1 MRPSSS
7 AADQKDVA
15 KARRLER
22 SLRQS
27 EERYALVSKAVAEG
41 IYDWNIESN
50 SLFVSPR
57 LMEIFNFEG
66 TGLTSADWNARVH
79 PDDMESYRTA
89 LRDCFKQRS
98 LKVECQYRIRAADG
112 DYRWVED
119 HGLPIRNK
127 AGRAIRLV
135 GAISDVSRRHQME
148 QALRDSEQRYALA
161 MQAINEG
168 VYDWNIETGEIYYS
182 PRVRDAVGLTPG
194 ELGSRADWLDRIHPD
209 DLPAYKGAFAEHL
222 KGKTDRFLSDYRY
235 LHPDGTWHWARQ
247 HGIALRDQAG
257 RAYRMAGSTG
267 DITIEKNLA
276 SQRDA
281 FLQELNAVLDTIDY
295 GIVFMGPDLRAKII
309 NRAFRQMWGISDEF
323 IRETR
328 PTMSDLINYNRHNN
342 LYDVPSAQ
350 FDEYVARRVEAVRS
364 GTTSTSEMRRLDG
377 RIIQY
382 QVLALPDGGRMLTY
396 FDITDLK
403 RSQEQ
408 LRQRTADLTELLAQ
422 QTATADVLKTISR
435 STFDLQVVLNTLVEL
450 AARLCDLDHAWLFRR
465 DGEVY
470 RWATGYGLSREGHEQ
485 IKQYQQAL
493 AHSPGRGSIVGRTA
507 LEGQPVQIV
516 DVLAD
521 PEYVLLD
528 LQKIGNYRTI
538 LGIPLLREGLP
549 IGVLVLDRSEPRPF
563 TNKQIELLTTFADQA
578 VIAIENVRL
587 FQGEQQRTRELSES
601 LEQQTATSDVLRVI
615 SSSPADIQPVLET
628 IGERA
633 EKLCD
638 AEISLVSIVD
648 GELIRLASIHG
659 ITEAGVEA
667 IRRAFPMRRT
677 DETVTARAIRT
688 RSVCHVA
695 DVLSDPQY
703 QQKDAARVSG
713 TRGCLG
719 VPMVR
724 DEQVVGAIFV
734 ARRQP
739 GLFSE
744 TQVQLLK
751 TFADQAVI
759 AIENVRLFKE
769 TKISLEQQTATANVL
784 KIISRST
791 FDLRTVLQTLVES
804 AARFCNADKA
814 NIIREKDGVFYTAE
828 AYGYSRE
835 FLDYIKN
842 IPIKAE
848 RGSASGRALVEG
860 RVVHITD
867 AAADPEYTLVEARR
881 LGDYRTILCVP
892 MLREGVPIGLLVLT
906 RSEVQPFTDE
916 QIELVTTFADQAAI
930 AIENVRLFEAEQQ
943 RTRELARSLE
953 NLRTAQDRLV
963 QTEKLAS
970 LGQLTA
976 GIAHEI
982 KNPLNFVNNFSAV
995 SVELIDELREALGGA
1010 HLDSKLRAEISEI
1023 ADTLQS
1029 NLDKV
1034 VQHGKRADAIVK
1046 NMLLHSRQGSGEH
1059 RPVDIN
1065 ALVDESLNL
1074 AYHGARAEKQGFT
1087 ITLETVL

>member
-1 MRPSSS
+1 MRRRSRAGDEPVKTPRPKMATLTRRTKAKAMRPSSS

-27 EERYALVSKAVAEG
+27 EERYALVIKAVAEG

-209 DLPAYKGAFAEHL
+209 DLPAYKEAFAEHL
-222 KGKTDRFLSDYRY
+222 KGRTDRFHCDYRY

-281 FLQELNAVLDTIDY
+281 FLQELHAVLDTIDY
-295 GIVFMGPDLRAKII
+295 GILFMGPDLRAKII

-364 GTTSTSEMRRLDG
+364 GTTSISEMRRLDG
-377 RIIQY
+377 PIIQY

-408 LRQRTADLTELLAQ
+408 LRQRTADLTE
-422 QTATADVLKTISR
+422 
-435 STFDLQVVLNTLVEL
+435 
-450 AARLCDLDHAWLFRR
+450 
-465 DGEVY
+465 
-470 RWATGYGLSREGHEQ
+470 
-485 IKQYQQAL
+485 
-493 AHSPGRGSIVGRTA
+493 
-507 LEGQPVQIV
+507 
-516 DVLAD
+516 
-521 PEYVLLD
+521 
-528 LQKIGNYRTI
+528 
-538 LGIPLLREGLP
+538 
-549 IGVLVLDRSEPRPF
+549 
-563 TNKQIELLTTFADQA
+563 
-578 VIAIENVRL
+578 
-587 FQGEQQRTRELSES
+587 S
-601 LEQQTATSDVLRVI
+601 LEQQTATSEVLRAI
-615 SSSPADIQPVLET
+615 SSTPTDLRPVFEAMLAHAV
-628 IGERA
+628 RV
-633 EKLCD
+633 CD
-638 AEISLVSIVD
+638 AMGGGICRWD
-648 GELIRLASIHG
+648 GEALHHVAVRW
-659 ITEAGVEA
+659 VEP
-667 IRRAFPMRRT
+667 AFAELLRRT
-677 DETVTARAIRT
+677 PIHPNPNTNVGRMLTTKTVVHIPDLAAQPAYIEQREPGIVTAVEVGHVRT
-688 RSVCHVA
+688 LLA
-695 DVLSDPQY
+695 
-703 QQKDAARVSG
+703 
-713 TRGCLG
+713 
-719 VPMVR
+719 VPMLRDDELIGAFLLTRKNVR
-724 DEQVVGAIFV
+724 PFSDKQI
-734 ARRQP
+734 
-739 GLFSE
+739 GL
-744 TQVQLLK
+744 VK
-751 TFADQAVI
+751 NFAAQAVI
-759 AIENVRLFKE
+759 AIENARLLNE
-769 TKISLEQQTATANVL
+769 LRESLQQQTATADVL

-791 FDLRTVLQTLVES
+791 FDPQAVLNTLVAS
-804 AARFCNADKA
+804 AARLCEADMAAAQSLKGS
-814 NIIREKDGVFYTAE
+814 IYEHTAAFGLTPE
-828 AYGYSRE
+828 QHDYVKTIKFEPSR
-835 FLDYIKN
+835 
-842 IPIKAE
+842 
-848 RGSASGRALVEG
+848 GTVTGRILLEG
-860 RVVHITD
+860 NVVHIHD
-867 AAADPEYTLVEARR
+867 LRNDPDYTLTAVIES
-881 LGDYRTILCVP
+881 LGARTIVGVP
-892 MLREGVPIGLLVLT
+892 LLREGLPIGTFVLMR
-906 RSEVQPFTDE
+906 RSVRPFTE
-916 QIELVTTFADQAAI
+916 KQIELLSTYADQA
-930 AIENVRLFEAEQQ
+930 
-943 RTRELARSLE
+943 
-953 NLRTAQDRLV
+953 
-963 QTEKLAS
+963 
-970 LGQLTA
+970 
-976 GIAHEI
+976 
-982 KNPLNFVNNFSAV
+982 
-995 SVELIDELREALGGA
+995 
-1010 HLDSKLRAEISEI
+1010 
-1023 ADTLQS
+1023 
-1029 NLDKV
+1029 
-1034 VQHGKRADAIVK
+1034 
-1046 NMLLHSRQGSGEH
+1046 
-1059 RPVDIN
+1059 
-1065 ALVDESLNL
+1065 
-1074 AYHGARAEKQGFT
+1074 
-1087 ITLETVL
+1087 